1 MPYRGP
7 PKLQDQVAQKIAQKV
22 AEGMDDDEKLYEAV
36 NQLLTLLETLRE
48 NQIKKILG
56 GTTATAYRRVHER
69 LASSIDKILEK
80 LRSIKHEK
88 DESSKGIDIK
98 NIAGSALADLT
109 RSQILLRYQNA
120 RGQISDDLRSILE
133 SIVSKLVNDIK
144 SLQSSDSQKLEEL
157 RRKLERA
164 RSLIDAIAVLAYE
177 YKKYKKYE

>member
-1 MPYRGP
+1 MAYRGP
-7 PKLQDQVAQKIAQKV
+7 PRLPDQVAQGI
-22 AEGMDDDEKLYEAV
+22 DDDERLYEAV
-36 NQLLTLLETLRE
+36 NRLLTLPEE
-48 NQIKKILG
+48 QIRKILR
-56 GTTATAYRRVHER
+56 GTSTTAYRRVHER

-133 SIVSKLVNDIK
+133 SIVSKLVYDIK
-144 SLQSSDSQKLEEL
+144 SLQSSDSQKLKEL
-157 RRKLERA
+157 GRKLERA

-177 YKKYKKYE
+177 YERKKKR